1 MIAVNNHWIDPGDRD
16 GRYYYY
22 SAVSERRVFIEGY
35 DPVRYEINTS
45 PTTPDGADFATRK
58 TLNDE
63 VFDDDDADALNVMTQ
78 RYSVRYLFVDHVD
91 ADNAGKNV
99 DNLGTV
105 VFANPAA
112 TIVAVG

>member
-1 MIAVNNHWIDPGDRD
+1 M
-16 GRYYYY
+16 
-22 SAVSERRVFIEGY
+22 
-35 DPVRYEINTS
+35 
-45 PTTPDGADFATRK
+45 
-58 TLNDE
+58 
-63 VFDDDDADALNVMTQ
+63 FDDDDADALNVMTQ

-91 ADNAGKNV
+91 VDTSGENV